1 MTRTAARCFLIGGNQ
16 AVGTYILRKVLSL
29 IPLTIVISFLIYLG
43 VELMPGDA
51 IDFMISPDALST
63 MSAEQLDAMRE
74 SLGLNDPFLVR
85 YGKWLVGLTQGNFGY
100 SLQSG
105 VAVSEIMKNH
115 LPATLELSIAALLM
129 SSFFGIVLGVASA
142 LVKGSLLDHILDIIG
157 MIGVA
162 IPQFLL
168 GLMLINVFALH
179 TNILPVG
186 GRMAYEGQTFLQRL
200 PYLIMPATVLGF
212 SMTAGVMRYARGSML
227 GSMGKD
233 YMKTARAKGIP
244 EWRVNLL
251 HGLRAAVTPVV
262 VLIGFRLPMLIGGS
276 VVIEEIF
283 QWPGIGGLFINA
295 VRAQNTPMVM
305 MIGFFSV
312 LLVLVSSIIV
322 DIVTAMLDPRIK
334 LS

>member
-1 MTRTAARCFLIGGNQ
+1 M
-16 AVGTYILRKVLSL
+16 GTYIARKILSL
-29 IPLTIVISFLIYLG
+29 IPMVLVISFLIYLG
-43 VELMPGDA
+43 MDLMPGDA
-51 IDFMISPDALST
+51 IDFMISPDALGT
-63 MSAEQLDAMRE
+63 MSAQQLNAMRE
-74 SLGLNDPFLVR
+74 SLGLNDPFVIR
-85 YGKWLVGLTQGNFGY
+85 YGKWLLGVLQGNFGY

-105 VAVSEIMKNH
+105 LSVAEILKNH
-115 LPATLELSIAALLM
+115 LPATLELSIVALIT
-129 SSFFGIVLGVASA
+129 SSLLGLLLGVVSA
-142 LVKGSLLDHILDIIG
+142 LVKGSILDRVLDVVG

-168 GLMLINVFALH
+168 GLMLIDALALH
-179 TNILPVG
+179 HSVLPVG
-186 GRMAYEGQTFLQRL
+186 GRMAYEGQNFFQRL
-200 PYLIMPATVLGF
+200 PYLIMPSAVLGF

-227 GSMGKD
+227 DSMGKD

-251 HGLRAAVTPVV
+251 HGLRTAVTPVV

-276 VVIEEIF
+276 VVIEEVF
-283 QWPGIGGLFINA
+283 QWPGVGDLFIKA
-295 VRAQNTPMVM
+295 VRAQNTPVVM

-312 LLVLVSSIIV
+312 LIVLVSSIIV